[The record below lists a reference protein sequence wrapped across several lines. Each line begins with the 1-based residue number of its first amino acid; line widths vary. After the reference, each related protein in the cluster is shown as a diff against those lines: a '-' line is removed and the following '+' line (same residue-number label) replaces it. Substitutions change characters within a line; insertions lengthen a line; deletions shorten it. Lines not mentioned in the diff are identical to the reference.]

1 MKTYKKLIICLAF
14 AGTALSCD
22 RMEDNYGA
30 ALLESIETKL
40 SAANPS
46 SEQEPTSATI
56 LERAEAGH
64 VLTVVLGEGS
74 AIYEYSS
81 GAFVPSGEPLQF
93 NGYGAQELSLRLAPE
108 GEPEQDGT
116 LEGLLDADALVY
128 TNASLTPVP
137 ELAGVEMTHENALV
151 EIRLDSGL
159 GIDEGTAVSV
169 GGNTAYNIP
178 SSDSWQAIIEP
189 GIPEFNITFFH
200 DGIRYTV
207 PVSASRTDDG
217 QFLANRKYILS
228 LASTGSEVV
237 LQTVAISGWTDSGV
251 SAGSRLVE
259 TVFDFGTE
267 YTASTAQVTL
277 KSGAVKEM
285 GLSEENGHLTGKITS
300 QLQDAVLTVQFG
312 DNAPLNIGRGAGETI
327 TMYLN
332 ANGTG
337 VERRTDSQGNYII
350 GTVMELRM
358 IDGDGNR
365 TANYLQEEDLYL
377 TGINWTPMCDHSLTP
392 SQAFEGTYD
401 GNGKNIYDLTVENG
415 LGGLFRGNEGTIKNV
430 TIASGLIGGSI
441 YINTAAICG
450 YNLGTIENCINH
462 APVSCDS
469 WGAGI
474 AALNEGT
481 IRNCENHGSVNSVP
495 VGSYVMSYNAGITAI
510 NGQDTPKAIVEN
522 CRNYG
527 KITGTSY
534 YSAGIAAANR
544 QGTVSE
550 CENNGVI
557 ENGTYFIG
565 GIVGE
570 NTALIQYCVNDGIVN
585 AGGQGGGI
593 VGTIFGGTI
602 VGCTNNADIT
612 MNEIGGGGGIAG
624 SINIASAAVEITGC
638 VNYGDVESGSATGG
652 IVSSNYKAVIRACAN
667 HGDITSRGDNAGG
680 IAAENGGLFGDNSP
694 AIQGCLN
701 TGDIKAVNFAGGI
714 AGNNM
719 LIIGSSYSTGNI
731 SVTNTGGNI
740 GGIAGRNDQYN
751 GTGAKIL
758 NCYYANAE
766 AAYGTDSNPA
776 SSEITAWAFSA
787 TAWPTDDPSS
797 GWGVGNDY
805 ENGYFWNT
813 LGHWDAVSPE
823 YPQLSLPASPSAS
836 ASMAASSGASTPTVT
851 DMAASSPVS
860 DNAFEGLDKAIREG
874 ISASP
879 SPASAEHR

>member
-93 NGYGAQELSLRLAPE
+93 NGYGAQKLSLRLAPE
-108 GEPEQDGT
+108 GEPGQDGT
-116 LEGLLDADALVY
+116 LEGLLGADALVW
-128 TNASLTPVP
+128 SSSSVTPAT
-137 ELAGVEMTHENALV
+137 ELSGVEMTHENALV
-151 EIRLDSGL
+151 EIRLEGDL

-178 SSDSWQAIIEP
+178 SNGSWQAIIEP
-189 GIPEFNITFFH
+189 GVPEFNITFFR

-237 LQTVAISGWTDSGV
+237 LQTVTISGWTDSGV

-267 YTASTAQVTL
+267 YTASTARVTL

-312 DNAPLNIGRGAGETI
+312 NNAPLNIGRGAGKTI
-327 TMYLN
+327 TLHLDE
-332 ANGTG
+332 NGTG
-337 VERRTDSQGNYII
+337 IVRRTDSHGNYLI
-350 GTVMELRM
+350 GTVLELRM

-365 TANYLQEEDLYL
+365 GLNYLQEEDLYMSGL
-377 TGINWTPMCDHSLTP
+377 NWTPMCDHSLIP

-415 LGGLFRGNEGTIKNV
+415 LGGLFRGNEGTIRNV
-430 TIASGLIGGSI
+430 NIASGNVGGEI
-441 YINTAAICG
+441 YMNVAAVCG
-450 YNLGTIENCINH
+450 YNLGTIENCTNR
-462 APVSCDS
+462 ASLL
-469 WGAGI
+469 GADWMGGI
-474 AALNEGT
+474 CALNEGT
-481 IRNCENHGSVNSVP
+481 ISGCTNYGTIESVITYPMAYNAGICASNGETNPEAVIEDCENHGDV
-495 VGSYVMSYNAGITAI
+495 
-510 NGQDTPKAIVEN
+510 
-522 CRNYG
+522 
-527 KITGTSY
+527 TGVAY
-534 YSAGIAAANR
+534 YSAGIVAANR
-544 QGTVSE
+544 QGTVRN
-550 CENNGVI
+550 CVNHGLVDNP
-557 ENGTYFIG
+557 TYFIG
-565 GIVGE
+565 GIAAE
-570 NTALIQYCVNDGIVN
+570 NTSLIEYCENNGTVN

-593 VGTIFGGTI
+593 IGTLYGGT
-602 VGCTNNADIT
+602 VLGCTNNADIT

-638 VNYGDVESGSATGG
+638 VNYGDVESGSTTGG
-652 IVSSNYKAVIRACAN
+652 IVSSNIKAVIRACAN

-680 IAAENGGLFGDNSP
+680 IAAENGGIFGDDSP

-719 LIIGSSYSTGNI
+719 LIIGSSYSTGDI

-758 NCYYANAE
+758 NCYYANAG

-805 ENGYFWNT
+805 ENGYFWDT

-836 ASMAASSGASTPTVT
+836 AS
-851 DMAASSPVS
+851 MAASSPVS

>member
-56 LERAEAGH
+56 LERTEAGH

-237 LQTVAISGWTDSGV
+237 LQTVTISGWTDSGV

-277 KSGAVKEM
+277 KSGAIKEI

-300 QLQDAVLTVQFG
+300 QLQDAVLTVQLG
-312 DNAPLNIGRGAGETI
+312 DGSSFEIGRGAGEEI
-327 TMYLN
+327 ILYIGED
-332 ANGTG
+332 GTSIK
-337 VERRTDSQGNYII
+337 RRTDTDGYYLI
-350 GTVMELRM
+350 GSIEELRM
-358 IDGDGNR
+358 TDTDGNR
-365 TANYLQEEDLYL
+365 NLNYLQESDLYL
-377 TGINWTPMCDHSLTP
+377 TGINWVPLCDHRDPALSP
-392 SQAFEGTYD
+392 FEGIYD
-401 GNGKNIYDLTVENG
+401 GNGKNIYDITVNDG
-415 LGGLFRGNEGTIKNV
+415 LGGLFRGNEGTIRNV
-430 TIASGLIGGSI
+430 NIASGNVGGEI
-441 YINTAAICG
+441 YMNVAAVCG
-450 YNLGTIENCINH
+450 YNLGTIENCTNR
-462 APVSCDS
+462 ASLL
-469 WGAGI
+469 GADWMGGI
-474 AALNEGT
+474 CALNEGT
-481 IRNCENHGSVNSVP
+481 ISGCTNYGTIESVITYPMAYNAGICASNGETNPEAVIEDCENHGDV
-495 VGSYVMSYNAGITAI
+495 
-510 NGQDTPKAIVEN
+510 
-522 CRNYG
+522 
-527 KITGTSY
+527 TGVAY
-534 YSAGIAAANR
+534 YSAGIVAANR
-544 QGTVSE
+544 QGTVRN
-550 CENNGVI
+550 CVNHGLVDNP
-557 ENGTYFIG
+557 TYFIG
-565 GIVGE
+565 GIAAE
-570 NTALIQYCVNDGIVN
+570 NTSLIEYCENNGTVN

-593 VGTIFGGTI
+593 AGTLYGGKLL
-602 VGCTNNADIT
+602 GCVNNADVVS
-612 MNEIGGGGGIAG
+612 NEIGGAGGMAGNINLGATGI
-624 SINIASAAVEITGC
+624 EITGC

-680 IAAENGGLFGDNSP
+680 IAAENGGIFGDDSP

-719 LIIGSSYSTGNI
+719 LIIGSSYSTGDI
-731 SVTNTGGNI
+731 SITNTGGNI

-758 NCYYANAE
+758 NCYYANAG